1 MEVSNPCVPSETRQ
15 ASSVRFGVYL
25 RSTPA
30 GGQRRLSD
38 SLPCHCRLAIR
49 DRRHHPPHRTAAATG
64 LGRDTPGVDPF
75 ASPPS
80 FATLAAPMQV
90 FATQFTIQ

>member
-1 MEVSNPCVPSETRQ
+1 
-15 ASSVRFGVYL
+15 
-25 RSTPA
+25 
-30 GGQRRLSD
+30 
-38 SLPCHCRLAIR
+38 LAIR
-49 DRRHHPPHRTAAATG
+49 DRRHHPPHRTAAATR